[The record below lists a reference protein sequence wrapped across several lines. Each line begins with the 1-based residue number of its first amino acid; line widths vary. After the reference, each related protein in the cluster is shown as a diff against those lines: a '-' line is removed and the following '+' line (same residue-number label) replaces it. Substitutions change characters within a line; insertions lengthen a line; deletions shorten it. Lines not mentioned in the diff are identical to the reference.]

1 MCTLGV
7 SEGPL
12 QRAVGTPD
20 NLLRDTRADPE
31 ERMADL
37 GGHVS
42 ALFSQRCQPTVPTHT
57 VLGVPAAPRCAHLPR
72 AHDALAG
79 PGRTLG
85 VKTSHHPL
93 AILQVHDLAVSFH

>member
-1 MCTLGV
+1 
-7 SEGPL
+7 
-12 QRAVGTPD
+12 
-20 NLLRDTRADPE
+20 
-31 ERMADL
+31 MADL

-93 AILQVHDLAVSFH
+93 ATLPFPDGSPMLPVLSAPGPLHLLFPLPGT